1 MIILVFFFSFA
12 PSPSTTC
19 GGRLLKV
26 STFPLD
32 SIFRVSSALR
42 YTNPSTHRHMTYRA
56 SLFSRFPR
64 LPLYIISCSYHAR
77 ISTFNLHNLYTASP
91 TLPSLKLV
99 RAPSHLN
106 LFSGIFYPLS
116 FLFHFRQNNII
127 NTLRTIIRYG

>member
-42 YTNPSTHRHMTYRA
+42 YTNPSTHRHMTYR
-56 SLFSRFPR
+56 LFFRFPR
-64 LPLYIISCSYHAR
+64 LPLYIISWSYHAR
-77 ISTFNLHNLYTASP
+77 ISTFNLHILYTASL

-99 RAPSHLN
+99 RVPSHLN
-106 LFSGIFYPLS
+106 LFSGIFYTLS
-116 FLFHFRQNNII
+116 FLFHFRYTYNNII